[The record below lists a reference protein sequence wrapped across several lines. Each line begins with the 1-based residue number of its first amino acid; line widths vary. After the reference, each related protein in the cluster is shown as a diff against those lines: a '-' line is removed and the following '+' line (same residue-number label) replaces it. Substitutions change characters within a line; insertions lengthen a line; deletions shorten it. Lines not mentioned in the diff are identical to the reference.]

1 MQTFLNCL
9 FFFILMKLT
18 PDDKIIHKEWEKDMK
33 EAKEYVRKLSIISTK
48 EKDKEEPVEEKENVQ
63 EKVHEPFCSTWESHI
78 YSMPFYHC
86 HPFCSTWESHI
97 YSMPF
102 YHCHMLVG
110 ASLRVLPH
118 WEEWHAVVVIQLSVK

>member
-1 MQTFLNCL
+1 MKTFLNCL

-63 EKVHEPFCSTWESHI
+63 EKVHVSFCITWESCI
-78 YSMPFYHC
+78 YSM
-86 HPFCSTWESHI
+86 SL
-97 YSMPF
+97 
-102 YHCHMLVG
+102 YHCHMF
-110 ASLRVLPH
+110 
-118 WEEWHAVVVIQLSVK
+118 

>member
-1 MQTFLNCL
+1 
-9 FFFILMKLT
+9 MKLT
-18 PDDKIIHKEWEKDMK
+18 PDDKIIQKEWEKDMK

-63 EKVHEPFCSTWESHI
+63 EKVHESFCSNWESHI
-78 YSMPFYHC
+78 YSMLL
-86 HPFCSTWESHI
+86 
-97 YSMPF
+97 

-118 WEEWHAVVVIQLSVK
+118 WEECHALVVIWLSVK